1 MESRARS
8 AGPRDAGSLPEKP
21 ASRTR
26 FRPWPRTSTQP
37 AATPSATPATA
48 MRERYGQRSR
58 KARLSWRMSRLGG
71 RSGMLSVRR
80 AMGLLSGH
88 LLQSFFQR
96 YDPVLHRQSGNS
108 REMHLAADVGG
119 CDQLG
124 AARAERRELVPPQ
137 LLGQIRLQ

>member
-1 MESRARS
+1 MASRAKS
-8 AGPRDAGSLPEKP
+8 AVSRDAGSLPEKP
-21 ASRTR
+21 ASTTR

-37 AATPSATPATA
+37 AATTSATPATA
-48 MRERYGQRSR
+48 MRERYGQRNR
-58 KARLSWRMSRLGG
+58 NTRLSWRMSRLGG
-71 RSGMLSVRR
+71 RSGMLSIRR
-80 AMGLLSGH
+80 ATGLLSRQ

-96 YDPVLHRQSGNS
+96 HDPVLHRQSGNG

-119 CDQLG
+119 CDELG